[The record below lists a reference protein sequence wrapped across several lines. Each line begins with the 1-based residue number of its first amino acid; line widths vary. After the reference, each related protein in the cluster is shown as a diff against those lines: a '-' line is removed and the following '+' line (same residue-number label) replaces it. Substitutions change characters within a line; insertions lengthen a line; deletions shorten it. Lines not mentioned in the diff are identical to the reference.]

1 LAFICSAWIAR
12 RLSATG
18 KTRDAVE
25 RCLERICEAAHRL
38 GGRAA
43 QLMPNQP
50 WSDIRRMGNR
60 LRHAYDRLDLDIVWN
75 TAGDLLPLL
84 AADARHALVQLRGST
99 NQ

>member
-1 LAFICSAWIAR
+1 
-12 RLSATG
+12 
-18 KTRDAVE
+18 
-25 RCLERICEAAHRL
+25 
-38 GGRAA
+38 
-43 QLMPNQP
+43 MPNQP
-50 WSDIRRMGNR
+50 WSDIRGMGNR